1 MRLFVLGATGRAGKA
16 LVAQGLARG
25 HEITAFGRSAFNGKA
40 KSLRVVI
47 GNPMRAND
55 LAAALGGN
63 DIVLSA
69 LGTRGLGATSVL
81 ADSVRATIEAMRY
94 AGVRRLVIVSSLLLD
109 PNIGRIPRFLRRTF
123 LRHHVQDQ
131 RAMEKQVTESDLEW
145 TVLRA
150 ARFKN
155 GPLTGRYVVNAES
168 EQTETSGVPMSR
180 EDVACMVLDTAERG
194 NYIRQIVRICGGRL

>member
-1 MRLFVLGATGRAGKA
+1 MRLFVLGATGRTGKT

-40 KSLRVVI
+40 ESLRVVV
-47 GNPMRAND
+47 GNPMQAND
-55 LAAALGGN
+55 LAMALGGN

-94 AGVRRLVIVSSLLLD
+94 ASVRRLVIVSSSLLD

-131 RAMEKQVTESDLEW
+131 RAMEKQVTESDLDW

-155 GPLTGRYVVNAES
+155 GPFTGRYLVNAES
-168 EQTETSGVPMSR
+168 EQTETLGVPMSR

>member
-1 MRLFVLGATGRAGKA
+1 MRLFVLGATGRTGKA

-40 KSLRVVI
+40 KSLRVVV
-47 GNPMRAND
+47 GNPMQAND
-55 LAAALGGN
+55 LAAALAGN

-123 LRHHVQDQ
+123 LRHHVHDQ

-155 GPLTGRYVVNAES
+155 GPFTGRYVVNAES
-168 EQTETSGVPMSR
+168 EQTETSGAPMSR
-180 EDVACMVLDTAERG
+180 EDVACMALDTAERG

>member
-1 MRLFVLGATGRAGKA
+1 MRLFVLGATGRTGKT

-25 HEITAFGRSAFNGKA
+25 HEITAFGRSAFSGKA
-40 KSLRVVI
+40 KSLRVVV
-47 GNPMRAND
+47 GNPMQAND

-94 AGVRRLVIVSSLLLD
+94 ASVRRLVIVSSSLLD

-123 LRHHVQDQ
+123 LLHHVQDQ
-131 RAMEKQVTESDLEW
+131 RAMEKQVTGSDLDW

-155 GPLTGRYVVNAES
+155 GPFTGRYLVNAES
-168 EQTETSGVPMSR
+168 EQTETLGAPMSR

>member
-1 MRLFVLGATGRAGKA
+1 MRLFVLGATGRTGKA

-25 HEITAFGRSAFNGKA
+25 HEITAFGRAAFNGKA

-47 GNPMRAND
+47 GNPMQAND

-94 AGVRRLVIVSSLLLD
+94 AGVRRLVIVSSSLLD

-123 LRHHVQDQ
+123 LRHHVHDQ

-155 GPLTGRYVVNAES
+155 GPFTGRYLVNAES
-168 EQTETSGVPMSR
+168 EQTETSGAPMSR

>member
-1 MRLFVLGATGRAGKA
+1 MRLFVLGATGRTGKA

-25 HEITAFGRSAFNGKA
+25 HEITTFGRSAFNGKA
-40 KSLRVVI
+40 KSLRVVV
-47 GNPMRAND
+47 GNPMQAND
-55 LAAALGGN
+55 LAAALAGN

-123 LRHHVQDQ
+123 LRHHVHDQ

-155 GPLTGRYVVNAES
+155 GPFTGRYVVNAES